1 MRFIVFFLLL
11 TGYSFALPPEAQLQV
26 GENVVTYFSNV
37 LLDQENNAIE
47 QAVIVVHGSERNANT
62 YFSSME
68 NVANLTGN
76 LSKTVIIAPHFK
88 LSTDSLS
95 DKELTWTDEG
105 WLSGDA
111 SLVNVKYSSFDVVD
125 TFISKLANKNIF
137 PNLKKITVTGHSA
150 GGQLTQRF
158 ALGTFLPNIL
168 ADINFHFV
176 SLNPG
181 SYVYL
186 SPNRQ
191 FMDEEKC
198 AFNDYKYGLDHL
210 NEYMSRNQKE
220 RMISNYLQRHV
231 TYLVGQLDNNPQG
244 IDQTCPA
251 RYQGH
256 TRLVRAQAFYD
267 LLNAEYSN
275 QDHKLYVIPNVAHTQ
290 YGMYHSEIGKK
301 VIWQNK
307 EMK

>member
-11 TGYSFALPPEAQLQV
+11 TGYSFALPPEAQLQIDD
-26 GENVVTYFSNV
+26 NVVSYFSNF
-37 LLDQENNAIE
+37 LLDQENSAVE

-62 YFSSME
+62 YFGSME
-68 NVANLTGN
+68 IVANLTGN
-76 LSKTVIIAPHFK
+76 QSKTMIIAPHFK
-88 LSTDSLS
+88 LSTDSLA

-111 SLVNVKYSSFDVVD
+111 SLVNVKYSSFDVID

-150 GGQLTQRF
+150 GGQLTQRY
-158 ALGTFLPNIL
+158 ALGTSLPNIL
-168 ADINFHFV
+168 IDINFHFV

-186 SPNRQ
+186 SPNRK
-191 FMDEEKC
+191 FLDEEKC
-198 AFNDYKYGLDHL
+198 AFNDYKYGLDNL
-210 NEYMSRNQKE
+210 NEYMSRNPKE
-220 RMISNYLQRHV
+220 IMISNYLQRHV
-231 TYLVGQLDNNPQG
+231 TYLVGELDNNPQD

-251 RYQGH
+251 RYQGQ
-256 TRLVRAQAFYD
+256 TRLIRAQAFYE
-267 LLNAEYSN
+267 LLNAEFSS
-275 QDHKLYVIPNVAHTQ
+275 QDHKLFVIPNVAHTQ
-290 YGMYHSEIGKK
+290 YGMYHSEIGINI
-301 VIWQNK
+301 IWQNK